1 MKLPNTKII
10 HLSDMSKY
18 VRLKFLRIIKIIYD
32 MIIPRIINVNS
43 TGIPAVRSIAVNVT
57 TSEV

>member
-1 MKLPNTKII
+1 
-10 HLSDMSKY
+10 MSKY

-57 TSEV
+57 ISEV